1 MIQNVRVVVIAQL
14 FALSF
19 VLKSFKED
27 VVKRIIGLDIG
38 DNRIGVSVSDA
49 LNLTAQPVG
58 VIQRK
63 GWRPDTKKL
72 REIADRWDTDILL
85 CGLPKNMD
93 GSEGFQAQK
102 VREMAEYLSGCGFTV
117 IFQDERLSTVA
128 AEKSLNESGM
138 THKKQRTVVDCTAA
152 VIILQN
158 YLDFL
163 YLQKNKGQEDREND

>member
-1 MIQNVRVVVIAQL
+1 MQRQMIQSVHVVVIAQL
-14 FALSF
+14 YVRSFASRLF
-19 VLKSFKED
+19 EEV

-58 VIQRK
+58 VVRRN
-63 GWRPDTKKL
+63 GWGPDAKSLK
-72 REIADRWDTDILL
+72 EIADRWDTDILL

-102 VREMAEYLSGCGFTV
+102 VREMARYLSGCGFTV

-128 AEKSLNESGM
+128 AERSLKESGM
-138 THKKQRTVVDCTAA
+138 TQKRQRTVVDCTSA

-158 YLDFL
+158 YLD
-163 YLQKNKGQEDREND
+163 YL